1 MNAHNGQWHLKRLV
15 MRYSET
21 AGSSVGVRFYLRHLL
36 PVFKAQ
42 NPQIDIVTE
51 HQQIGHP
58 FVTCEYGSGE
68 TTSITLRNLSARQ
81 IDELMM
87 LYRNSESPNLYLK
100 HGGPRVWTER
110 RSIQG
115 LWQPSTEGMLK
126 TLKWFHTNRNVKPD
140 IMRGHLRYSA
150 TSLKLSRQHLE
161 GHGRWGPPTVIGRGF
176 DRRTFENVCA
186 SPFVTEDGK
195 TAQLASGSAE

>member
-1 MNAHNGQWHLKRLV
+1 MNAHTGQWHLQRMIL
-15 MRYSET
+15 RYSET
-21 AGSSVGVRFYLRHLL
+21 AGSSLGTRYYLRHIL

-42 NPQIDIVTE
+42 NPQIEVVTE

-58 FVTCEYGSGE
+58 FITAHYRSGE
-68 TTSITLRNLSARQ
+68 STSVTLRNLSARQ

-115 LWQPSTEGMLK
+115 LWQVGYQETK
-126 TLKWFHTNRNVKPD
+126 FKF
-140 IMRGHLRYSA
+140 
-150 TSLKLSRQHLE
+150 
-161 GHGRWGPPTVIGRGF
+161 
-176 DRRTFENVCA
+176 
-186 SPFVTEDGK
+186 GK
-195 TAQLASGSAE
+195 RFSKIEYMINEINL